1 MKTILITLSVFNY
14 LYCQINFFHTQ
25 ENIKLFADH
34 LFCEKDYLR
43 AIEEYVRLDENFI
56 NDSVLLKI
64 GISYLKI
71 GQFIQS
77 ENYFKKIN
85 DKSPLKEI
93 SNSFKSINFLL
104 NNKVDSLE
112 EFCSNLNFSNEIIN
126 KHLIISKL
134 LFKDELPDSSVITR
148 FNEFDKKFLTDLIQK
163 KIDKKDK
170 SPILAAS
177 LSLIPGLG
185 KIYTE
190 NYTDGLTSFIITN
203 LFAYLAV
210 DNFNKSHNFRGYL
223 FSITAIGFYLGNIVG
238 SYYSAIKFNKS
249 RQQKILDDSFEYL
262 KNRNYLLDDVNLC
275 N

>member
-1 MKTILITLSVFNY
+1 MKTILITLSVINY

-34 LFCEKDYLR
+34 LFCEEDYLR
-43 AIEEYVRLDENFI
+43 AIEEYVRLDENFL

-71 GQFIQS
+71 GEFIQS
-77 ENYFKKIN
+77 ENYFNKIN
-85 DKSPLKEI
+85 DESPLKRI

-104 NNKVDSLE
+104 NKEVDSLE
-112 EFCSNLNFSNEIIN
+112 KFCSNLNFSNEIVN

-163 KIDKKDK
+163 KIDKRDK

-177 LSLIPGLG
+177 LSIIPGLG

-203 LFAYLAV
+203 LFTYLAV

-238 SYYSAIKFNKS
+238 SYFSALKFNKNL
-249 RQQKILDDSFEYL
+249 QQKILDDSFEYL
-262 KNRNYLLDDVNLC
+262 KDRNYLLDDVNLC